1 MPQRT
6 LALTR
11 QRIFFSDL
19 SAVEELVLTTKN
31 EDRCALNIRGRFELF
46 DQCWKT
52 AEWPQNETL
61 LALSEKRDDESPG
74 YKM

>member
-11 QRIFFSDL
+11 QRRLFSDL

-31 EDRCALNIRGRFELF
+31 EDRCALNIHGRFELF

-52 AEWPQNETL
+52 AGSPQNETL
-61 LALSEKRDDESPG
+61 RR
-74 YKM
+74 